1 MAYRILGVAPYE
13 ALRTT
18 MERIAEGREDIELDC
33 YVGDLVEGVEIVR
46 EHEMD
51 RYDAIVSRGGTARE
65 IQVATKLPVID
76 IRLSVYDI
84 LRSIRLADNYQEP
97 YAIVGFE
104 NITGPAHLLCDLLQ
118 YRIRIMTI
126 HSEDEA
132 RRSLEALHEDGVSMV
147 ICDMVTQ
154 NEARRLDMNAI
165 LVTSGAES
173 IIEAYDQAI
182 LICGGYR
189 TLQEENRFL
198 RGILESGGSET
209 VVMSERGDVFL
220 STWEGD
226 EPEAVYEILRSQIQ
240 TILAAGDRKF
250 FRTLDRTL
258 YSVTSR
264 TSYYND
270 QSFITFYFTAT
281 RTPMTA
287 GKNGIYFYNKEEV
300 DDRYFNS
307 FFSIAGAMG
316 NLTERIEEIAATDYP
331 VLIVS
336 EEGTGKELL
345 AGRIYSLSD
354 RSHEPFISI
363 DCGMLTEKNWD
374 FLLNHNN
381 SPFQENGNTI
391 YFQHLER
398 IRPEHLQQLLSTAV
412 DTRMHKRNRLIF
424 SCVNSAPS
432 DIANI
437 VEEINTKLGCV
448 DLSLPPL
455 GERKGEI
462 PPMAN
467 LYLSRMNLELGKQLI
482 GFEPQAMERLESY
495 DWPLNYSQFKRVLME
510 AATMTDSSYV
520 RTDTVAEILTH
531 EQSAGLYQLM
541 FGASEAQRAR
551 SNLPEMTL
559 QEMNEAIIHRVL
571 EENGGNQSKTARQL
585 GISRTT
591 LWRYI
596 KQ

>member
-1 MAYRILGVAPYE
+1 MPNG
-13 ALRTT
+13 
-18 MERIAEGREDIELDC
+18 AEKA
-33 YVGDLVEGVEIVR
+33 
-46 EHEMD
+46 M
-51 RYDAIVSRGGTARE
+51 
-65 IQVATKLPVID
+65 KLAD
-76 IRLSVYDI
+76 IRRLSGHFQY
-84 LRSIRLADNYQEP
+84 SESAASQEQ
-97 YAIVGFE
+97 V
-104 NITGPAHLLCDLLQ
+104 N
-118 YRIRIMTI
+118 
-126 HSEDEA
+126 
-132 RRSLEALHEDGVSMV
+132 
-147 ICDMVTQ
+147 
-154 NEARRLDMNAI
+154 
-165 LVTSGAES
+165 
-173 IIEAYDQAI
+173 
-182 LICGGYR
+182 
-189 TLQEENRFL
+189 
-198 RGILESGGSET
+198 
-209 VVMSERGDVFL
+209 
-220 STWEGD
+220 
-226 EPEAVYEILRSQIQ
+226 EILRSQIQ

-258 YSVTSR
+258 YSVSSR

-316 NLTERIEEIAATDYP
+316 NLTERIEEIAGTDYP

-345 AGRIYSLSD
+345 AGLIYSHSERNHD
-354 RSHEPFISI
+354 PFISI
-363 DCGMLTEKNWD
+363 DCGMMSEKNWE

-398 IRPEHLQQLLSTAV
+398 MLPEHLQSLLSTAV

-424 SCVNSAPS
+424 SCVNSAPPE
-432 DIANI
+432 IADL
-437 VEEINTKLGCV
+437 VEGINTKLGCV

-455 GERKGEI
+455 AERKGEI

-482 GFEPQAMERLESY
+482 GFEPQAMDRLVAF

-520 RTDTVAEILTH
+520 RSDTVAEILTH

-541 FGASEAQRAR
+541 FGVPAAQRAR
-551 SNLPEMTL
+551 KNLPEMTL
-559 QEMNEAIIHRVL
+559 QEMNEAIIRKVL
-571 EENGGNQSKTARQL
+571 EENGGNQSRTAKQL